1 MRTLFTIVVALIIS
15 HGLNAQT
22 PEVWY
27 FEIEKRAAADIHVAL
42 DLADSA
48 AVLFPKNL
56 HFEKQR
62 IGLLY
67 QASDYEQ
74 LLKLSSAPGLRNI
87 PEIARYSALA
97 AARLGDYALWKQWYT
112 HYLNLPGVYQDDEEN
127 AGFDFVQ
134 HGAPE
139 VWLEF
144 WKSFHPNPEK
154 KRLCT
159 ARKMIDQAKCFEA
172 YMLLNDS
179 SRHNSEE
186 LQLMSEALMCMG
198 DTHAALRILS
208 KAVKK
213 YPDDAKLRYLHAIVL
228 SKMGR
233 PAQSFASFLI
243 YMKQEPFSTTVWLMA
258 AVEANNC
265 NKFNEA
271 IGLYQQYMKF
281 VGNIDNAVRYQYA
294 QVLINAG
301 DLAAA
306 LSVLDQLIEA
316 DAASV
321 AVRVD
326 RAGVR
331 YRLKHY
337 GDAFADYMMALD
349 VSPSNGEA
357 WFNAGWCAY
366 QLNNTEKACTCWQK
380 ALHNKFPDAEA
391 PLERYCK

>member
-48 AVLFPKNL
+48 AVLFPDNL
-56 HFEKQR
+56 HFKKQR
-62 IGLLY
+62 IALLY
-67 QASDYEQ
+67 QASDFEQ
-74 LLKLSSAPGLRNI
+74 LLKLSNAPGLRNI
-87 PEIARYSALA
+87 PEIAQYTALA

-112 HYLNLPGVYQDDEEN
+112 HYLNLPGVYQNDEEN
-127 AGFDFVQ
+127 ARFDFVQ
-134 HGAPE
+134 YGAPE
-139 VWLEF
+139 VWSDF
-144 WKSFHPNPEK
+144 WLSYNPMPEK
-154 KRLCT
+154 SRLGSV
-159 ARKMIDQAKCFEA
+159 RKMIDQAKCFEA
-172 YMLLNDS
+172 YVLLNDS
-179 SRHNSEE
+179 PVHNSEE
-186 LQLMSEALMCMG
+186 LLLMSEALMCMG
-198 DTHAALRILS
+198 DERSALRILS

-213 YPDDAKLRYLHAIVL
+213 YPDDAKHRYLHAIVL
-228 SKMGR
+228 SEMGR
-233 PAQSFASFLI
+233 PAQSFASFQL
-243 YMKQEPFSTTVWLMA
+243 YMKQEPYSTTAWLMA

-271 IGLYQQYMKF
+271 IGLYQQYLKF
-281 VGNIDNAVRYQYA
+281 VGNTDNAVRYQYA

-306 LSVLDQLIEA
+306 LPVLDQLIEA

-326 RAGVR
+326 RAAVR
-331 YRLKHY
+331 YRLEQY
-337 GDAFADYMMALD
+337 EDAFSDYMMALD
-349 VSPSNGEA
+349 VNPSNGEA

-366 QLNNTEKACTCWQK
+366 QLNNTEKACICWQK